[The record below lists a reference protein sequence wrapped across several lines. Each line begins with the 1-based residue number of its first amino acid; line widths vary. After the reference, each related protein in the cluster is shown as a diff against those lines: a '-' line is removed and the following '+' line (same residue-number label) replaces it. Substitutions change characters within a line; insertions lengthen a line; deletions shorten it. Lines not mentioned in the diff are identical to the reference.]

1 MNLRAALLVI
11 IALAMNLSASDV
23 YFPPSESAGGWRWCK
38 DRDQVRSL
46 AGMDPERLSVI
57 RDAQLQ
63 IYQGPWAIVIIRRA
77 MSSPSG
83 SASRR
88 CPTPLSTDGLLQSQL
103 PGSLSV
109 CLWTDTDRRPAPIAG
124 GWQNGKRRQSKS
136 RDHRI
141 AVSS

>member
-38 DRDQVRSL
+38 DKDQVRSL

-63 IYQGPWAIVIIRRA
+63 IYQGPWAIAIIRKGYVA
-77 MSSPSG
+77 AEWFGVPTMPNTTFDGWSSTK
-83 SASRR
+83 SATRI
-88 CPTPLSTDGLLQSQL
+88 LFGLLM
-103 PGSLSV
+103 
-109 CLWTDTDRRPAPIAG
+109 DTDRRPAPIAG
-124 GWQNGKRRQSKS
+124 GCQNGKRRQSKS
-136 RDHRI
+136 WDHRI

>member
-38 DRDQVRSL
+38 DKDQVRSL

-63 IYQGPWAIVIIRRA
+63 IYQGPWAIAIIRKGYVAAEWFGVPA
-77 MSSPSG
+77 MPNTTFDGWSSTK
-83 SASRR
+83 SATRIAF
-88 CPTPLSTDGLLQSQL
+88 GLLM
-103 PGSLSV
+103 
-109 CLWTDTDRRPAPIAG
+109 DTDRRPAPIAG
-124 GWQNGKRRQSKS
+124 GCQNGKRRQSKNW
-136 RDHRI
+136 DHRI

>member
-38 DRDQVRSL
+38 DKDQVRSL

-63 IYQGPWAIVIIRRA
+63 IYQGPWAIAIIRKGYVAEWFGVPA
-77 MSSPSG
+77 MPNTTFDGWSSTKS
-83 SASRR
+83 
-88 CPTPLSTDGLLQSQL
+88 
-103 PGSLSV
+103 
-109 CLWTDTDRRPAPIAG
+109 AG
-124 GWQNGKRRQSKS
+124 GCQNGKRRQSKS
-136 RDHRI
+136 W
-141 AVSS
+141 